1 MKSYIKIIIGAILIG
16 GIFAFLFYK
25 DIKKEVVALTTKENT
40 ISLFQVGVFEQI
52 ENAKNYQELYA
63 PAIIYNTDNYYRV
76 IVGISYHEENKVKLE
91 SYFANKDIKYIIK
104 EIKVSEDFIKKM
116 ENYEVILIK
125 TNKNEVI
132 DNINESMLNMFLG
145 YLQ

>member
-1 MKSYIKIIIGAILIG
+1 MIG

-91 SYFANKDIKYIIK
+91 SYFTNKGIKYIIK
-104 EIKVSEDFIKKM
+104 EIKVSDDFIKKM